1 MISLS
6 INIERAAFSF
16 LLALFFLRSSFI
28 LQTNPSPRFHRSY
41 IALIQFLCFCL
52 PTQLCSNSSTL
63 CFGALKMASMITP
76 VRSPIRTNQ
85 ISSLYLSSTR
95 ISPSNVALKTR
106 TLSSP
111 SLAFSPLPEKLRVP
125 ALSTGVSGW
134 SQHLRR
140 RGSVEFPLVKA
151 ASDGAEIEITEGLG
165 LSIFLLWFLLLLYFF
180 YKPF

>member
-1 MISLS
+1 
-6 INIERAAFSF
+6 
-16 LLALFFLRSSFI
+16 
-28 LQTNPSPRFHRSY
+28 
-41 IALIQFLCFCL
+41 
-52 PTQLCSNSSTL
+52 
-63 CFGALKMASMITP
+63 MASMITP

-140 RGSVEFPLVKA
+140 RGSVEFPVVKA
-151 ASDGAEIEITEGLG
+151 ASDGAEIEITEGLE

-180 YKPF
+180 YKPNHFEY